1 MAREE
6 RLQIPPPRKA
16 VSEYHTPS
24 PAVVFFSELVN
35 RDDPAY
41 YQNAPVKRG
50 TLYSSVVGATQKVI
64 DAYPNLYFLRERK
77 LGNSDQLVL
86 WDWAT
91 VPQAEDTYN
100 AEIEYL
106 ADAVPYPAFT
116 RVYTIRRD
124 DYEQ

>member
-1 MAREE
+1 MPREE
-6 RLQIPPPRKA
+6 RPQIPPLRKA

-50 TLYSSVVGATQKVI
+50 TLYSSVVGATQQVI

-77 LGNSDQLVL
+77 LANSDQLVF

-91 VPQAEDTYN
+91 VPTAEDTYN
-100 AEIEYL
+100 AEASYVSEAIT
-106 ADAVPYPAFT
+106 YPAFS
-116 RVYTIRRD
+116 RVYTVRRD
-124 DYEQ
+124 